1 MERENANL
9 LQYECEKDGTLID
22 EHEIYIN
29 GMTVLQRI
37 YKLTDSFYL
46 QLTVNGKTTMFTE
59 LHLEA

>member
-9 LQYECEKDGTLID
+9 LQYVCEKDGALID

-59 LHLEA
+59 LHLET